1 MHLSVS
7 LGIQSK
13 DDYCIPVTRVR
24 IWTMYPCIQSEDGQ
38 CVPVS
43 RVRMNNVSGP
53 VSRVRMN
60 NVSLHP
66 E

>member
-1 MHLSVS
+1 MYPGVS

-24 IWTMYPCIQSEDGQ
+24 IWTMYPYMQSKDGQ

-43 RVRMNNVSGP
+43 RVRMNNVS
-53 VSRVRMN
+53 
-60 NVSLHP
+60 LYP